1 MDPLTIRRCAL
12 NVTIFLLL
20 LLSGVAALAQEPAK
34 AAKKDQPPI
43 SPQKLVEQGIAIE
56 FTVDPQTPN
65 ATNPKAA
72 EDANIK
78 FKITDTTTGTPVKG
92 LSLSAWLS
100 LREGE
105 KAAEGAQCHEKIQSY
120 LTGSMRARPDV
131 NLNSYYILALE

>member
-12 NVTIFLLL
+12 QITIFLLL
-20 LLSGVAALAQEPAK
+20 LLSAVAASAQAPAK
-34 AAKKDQPPI
+34 AAEKDQPPN

-56 FTVDPQTPN
+56 FTVDGQAPN
-65 ATNPKAA
+65 AARPKAA

-78 FKITDTTTGTPVKG
+78 VKTSDTPTGTPVKG

-105 KAAEGAQCHEKIQSY
+105 Q
-120 LTGSMRARPDV
+120 
-131 NLNSYYILALE
+131 